1 MSFVQLHKL
10 CSYLLIV
17 VGFLALAIPGE
28 LNPLI
33 WVVVLISLLWS
44 WRIEPVG
51 ESYDGYRRNWNLV
64 TFVLFLLFF
73 GAALVGIISSF
84 LLLGAYAAILLQ
96 INKLF
101 NRSALADYSH
111 AYVLS
116 FMMLTIGALLNDS
129 LTYGLCFLA
138 YVILITWSLI
148 LAHLRG
154 QIEEAYRIQ
163 HADEGEEQVAL
174 ALRSRQLI
182 QRNFLVTTSL
192 IALLTFAMSSALF
205 FIFPRIG
212 YGLFSKNSPVS
223 RMRSGFSNEVNL
235 GTIGTIMQSQELVMR
250 VEFPTQKPKPGK
262 KPKAKLDRYWR
273 GTSYDTFTGVRWKRR
288 FFRPRIMRYLYPN
301 RFQRKRLRSWQ
312 QGRAIP
318 QEIYLTRMDIP
329 ILFGIDRMQEIRFR
343 LTTEQKL
350 RRRFPAARLEY
361 FSNTWLYKLKK
372 KDLRT
377 IRYTA
382 FSVPRIE
389 RQPWDEDIPLRRWM
403 RAIYTGLPKLSPRV
417 RSLAKR
423 MTAGSRNRREKAMM
437 VMQVLK
443 TQYKYSLTR
452 KPFRG
457 NPIENFLF
465 AQKLGHCEFFA
476 SAMVILLRS
485 LKVPARLVVGFRGG
499 RWNDFGKFYAVRQ
512 SDAHAWVEVYLPSE
526 GWVRFDPTPA
536 VSRQQNIE
544 VRIQQSGIQSTLTAM
559 IEALR
564 HRWYKWIIK
573 YDMEHQLS
581 ALRSI
586 RDAFKKAFKAFSF
599 QRTRNN
605 FTAAKR
611 RQVQK
616 RNLQVWMRWGLLVLF
631 LGIVLGLGIWRWRR
645 RKQNIV
651 YPDYVETYLK
661 AVSLLKPLGIE
672 KSEEETPFEF
682 LQRLRS
688 SHPPLAS
695 ALEEITA
702 LYLEMR
708 FQAQGQSPTRLEAL
722 QQHFQKFETF
732 LGEFQREQSRA

>member
-1 MSFVQLHKL
+1 
-10 CSYLLIV
+10 
-17 VGFLALAIPGE
+17 
-28 LNPLI
+28 
-33 WVVVLISLLWS
+33 
-44 WRIEPVG
+44 
-51 ESYDGYRRNWNLV
+51 
-64 TFVLFLLFF
+64 
-73 GAALVGIISSF
+73 
-84 LLLGAYAAILLQ
+84 
-96 INKLF
+96 
-101 NRSALADYSH
+101 
-111 AYVLS
+111 
-116 FMMLTIGALLNDS
+116 
-129 LTYGLCFLA
+129 
-138 YVILITWSLI
+138 
-148 LAHLRG
+148 
-154 QIEEAYRIQ
+154 
-163 HADEGEEQVAL
+163 
-174 ALRSRQLI
+174 
-182 QRNFLVTTSL
+182 
-192 IALLTFAMSSALF
+192 
-205 FIFPRIG
+205 
-212 YGLFSKNSPVS
+212 
-223 RMRSGFSNEVNL
+223 
-235 GTIGTIMQSQELVMR
+235 
-250 VEFPTQKPKPGK
+250 
-262 KPKAKLDRYWR
+262 
-273 GTSYDTFTGVRWKRR
+273 
-288 FFRPRIMRYLYPN
+288 
-301 RFQRKRLRSWQ
+301 
-312 QGRAIP
+312 
-318 QEIYLTRMDIP
+318 
-329 ILFGIDRMQEIRFR
+329 
-343 LTTEQKL
+343 
-350 RRRFPAARLEY
+350 
-361 FSNTWLYKLKK
+361 
-372 KDLRT
+372 
-377 IRYTA
+377 
-382 FSVPRIE
+382 
-389 RQPWDEDIPLRRWM
+389 
-403 RAIYTGLPKLSPRV
+403 
-417 RSLAKR
+417 